1 MADAPEPGKGLVRWR
16 PPNGLTR
23 GPFAAYGLV
32 IVLAAACAALA
43 YAYVERPPLIDEA
56 AAAAPPP
63 VVQRATGSLK
73 LPFRQR
79 RPLDFRTL
87 TLAERDDMVE
97 VMPNGD
103 RLPKISSDGWMPWIA
118 YARRY
123 DPNGPPPRVSLLMI
137 NLGANTSLMQRAID
151 ELPGEVSLA
160 FLPGTPDLRK
170 WMKRAHAHDHE
181 TYLMMPVDDPDGVGE
196 RGIRPI
202 DPSGDDEEN
211 LRRLQ
216 AAMAR
221 GEGYVGLVMP
231 AARAIAQSD
240 DVARPLVQEISD
252 RGLGLIEIDPGAT
265 ATAMYKLTVEMGV
278 GYARTSTVLD
288 YKLAGNGID
297 GNLDRLAEWTG
308 ESWPGRPPR
317 HDFGVLQPAD
327 AAIDAILAWRQ
338 RLDTSAVSFVPVIGQ
353 FECRA
358 LCMARLHR
366 QPDQLR
372 P

>member
-221 GEGYVGLVMP
+221 G
-231 AARAIAQSD
+231 
-240 DVARPLVQEISD
+240 
-252 RGLGLIEIDPGAT
+252 
-265 ATAMYKLTVEMGV
+265 
-278 GYARTSTVLD
+278 
-288 YKLAGNGID
+288 
-297 GNLDRLAEWTG
+297 
-308 ESWPGRPPR
+308 
-317 HDFGVLQPAD
+317 
-327 AAIDAILAWRQ
+327 
-338 RLDTSAVSFVPVIGQ
+338 
-353 FECRA
+353 
-358 LCMARLHR
+358 
-366 QPDQLR
+366 
-372 P
+372 